1 MGAPLV
7 SGAVDINQGR
17 SVVFSRKRS
26 TIKWLKI
33 YKQTK
38 RREVQGGPPPLL
50 LLLLHLQRNQKRTG
64 AGQESSGK
72 LSCMPG
78 AKCTASPSNQQKMD
92 VNSIHARFKLPQTC
106 EP

>member
-50 LLLLHLQRNQKRTG
+50 LLLLHLQRNQKKNRRRPRVIWKT
-64 AGQESSGK
+64 E
-72 LSCMPG
+72 L
-78 AKCTASPSNQQKMD
+78 
-92 VNSIHARFKLPQTC
+92 HARRQVHSFPF
-106 EP
+106 